1 MALTSF
7 PALNASL
14 SEDES
19 SVFLHPDHNI
29 GVAMDT
35 ERGLLV
41 PCISAVQE
49 KSILEIAEV
58 FTVHRQTAAKVV
70 FSDTGPKVIVCVEFL
85 QGKKSSSM
93 FEYYFLLP
101 GPEPLCVFYASILR

>member
-1 MALTSF
+1 MALTCLPTVNAILRLFVTLAFIDALVVCLCPFSGKPQATSMALASF

-14 SEDES
+14 SEDEK
-19 SVFLHPDHNI
+19 SVLLHPDHNI

-49 KSILEIAEV
+49 KSILQIAEV
-58 FTVHRQTAAKVV
+58 
-70 FSDTGPKVIVCVEFL
+70 
-85 QGKKSSSM
+85 
-93 FEYYFLLP
+93 
-101 GPEPLCVFYASILR
+101 

>member
-14 SEDES
+14 SDDES
-19 SVFLHPDHNI
+19 SVLLHPDHNI

-58 FTVHRQTAAKVV
+58 ITAQRQTTAEEVV
-70 FSDTGPKVIVCVEFL
+70 LSDARPRTIVYAEFL
-85 QGKKSSSM
+85 
-93 FEYYFLLP
+93 L
-101 GPEPLCVFYASILR
+101 

>member
-14 SEDES
+14 SDDES
-19 SVFLHPDHNI
+19 SVLLHPDHNI

-58 FTVHRQTAAKVV
+58 ITAQRQTTAEEMVL
-70 FSDTGPKVIVCVEFL
+70 SDARPRTIVYAEFL
-85 QGKKSSSM
+85 
-93 FEYYFLLP
+93 L
-101 GPEPLCVFYASILR
+101 